1 MISMPGRK
9 VLFWAAVYLTA
20 QFAYVLFDRLYS
32 NWLIWRDIGG
42 AFGFWDVQLGLAPI
56 VAGEVLAVVA
66 AALMIVWNFRAR
78 ARPATEV
85 TYLFWVGLAIMAF
98 FGPTLVTGLAYS
110 ARGFSPGGPSFEM
123 WLQPAVPFV
132 VGLLMVL
139 TALGMTIRR
148 LNRKPVPAAT

>member
-98 FGPTLVTGLAYS
+98 SGPRWSQVWPTP
-110 ARGFSPGGPSFEM
+110 PGAFRLGDPPS
-123 WLQPAVPFV
+123 
-132 VGLLMVL
+132 
-139 TALGMTIRR
+139 R
-148 LNRKPVPAAT
+148 